1 MLYIGWDIGI
11 KNMAYCI
18 IDHNHIEKQSK
29 ILELDIINLIETE
42 PEEKCS
48 QKNKNGKDCRTVA
61 EYISKKDN
69 KIYYCN
75 KHYKQYINEG
85 KPKTHLKKVKKKK
98 IKANLVPLE
107 TLGKKLFLKLDENKI
122 FMECDNIII
131 ENQPVLKNPKMKSLQ
146 IMLYSYFLIK
156 NKKINAIQLIN
167 ASNKLKVY
175 KGKLD
180 TEIECHL
187 KGIKDKYKKNK
198 ETAVEHSRKMICDAG
213 EKVFLEKFNSHKK
226 NDDLADAYLMCHYFI
241 NKHNK

>member
-18 IDHNHIEKQSK
+18 IDHNHIENQSK

-48 QKNKNGKDCRTVA
+48 QKNKNGKDCRSIA
-61 EYISKKDN
+61 EYVSKKDD

-85 KPKTHLKKVKKKK
+85 NPKTQLKKVKKKK

-156 NKKINAIQLIN
+156 NKKINDIQLIN

-180 TEIECHL
+180 TEIETHL

-198 ETAVEHSRKMICDAG
+198 ETAVEHSRKMIRDAG